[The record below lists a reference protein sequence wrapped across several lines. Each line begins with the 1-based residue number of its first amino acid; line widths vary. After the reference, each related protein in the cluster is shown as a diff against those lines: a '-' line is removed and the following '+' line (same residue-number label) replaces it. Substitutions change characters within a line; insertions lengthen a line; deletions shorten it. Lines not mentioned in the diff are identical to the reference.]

1 MDHAIGGNPTKA
13 TDGPMQSRGTEETP
27 TPGPTGDPEIDSS
40 LEVIIATFTDE
51 TSADAAFKALKEAER
66 VEPILL
72 VDAAVVNRD
81 EANNLHVKDEQD
93 WPGRVGAILGA
104 GIGVIL
110 GMIGGPLGLVVGGAA
125 GAAIGAATAADSDA
139 GMSDQRLEEFADALK
154 PGASMVIVAVAHF
167 WSKAA
172 ADILTRAG
180 GEVHTIV
187 LTDELARQLHITRP
201 DL

>member
-1 MDHAIGGNPTKA
+1 MDQAIDVNPTKP
-13 TDGPMQSRGTEETP
+13 TDEPMQSGGTEETP
-27 TPGPTGDPEIDSS
+27 LPGPTGDPAIDAS
-40 LEVIIATFTDE
+40 LELIIATFTDE
-51 TSADAAFKALKEAER
+51 ASADAAFKALKEAER

-81 EANNLHVKDEQD
+81 EGNNLHIKDELD

-110 GMIGGPLGLVVGGAA
+110 GMIGGPLGLVIGGAA
-125 GAAIGAATAADSDA
+125 GAAVGAAAAAGSDA
-139 GMSDQRLEEFADALK
+139 GMSDQRLAEFASALK
-154 PGASMVIVAVAHF
+154 PGASMVIVAVARF
-167 WSKAA
+167 WSEAA

-180 GEVHTIV
+180 GEVHTIA
-187 LTDELARQLHITRP
+187 LTDELARQLHITQP